1 MSGILHLSANG
12 HLQQNSM
19 MVFERYYPGQNIMLS
34 RPPMKNDVARID
46 LPEDIFR
53 WLDYGN
59 RDVWEEVESLC
70 RERHIDKIVL
80 HAAFRRNVNLAAYLK
95 KRIPCKVYWLFWG
108 FELYNALAE
117 DFGVSLV
124 DEKFNPFKIRT
135 YRYPNRVKGLLK
147 YLRYGCTQSD
157 VLRKVSDVAD
167 YFCFWNKFDYDLYT
181 KYFGDHV
188 KYKRFGYVCRERNS
202 GEVETYNFPKKVQ
215 TILINH
221 QASMTGNHVTL
232 MEKVEKVDKEG
243 KFNICVPLSY
253 GAPYVRKQC
262 LQLGHRMF
270 GDRFMPILD
279 FLPRD
284 EYFDK
289 IDSAQFALFGQ
300 KRQEAKG
307 NIGHLLTVCTK
318 VFLR

>member
-117 DFGVSLV
+117 DFG
-124 DEKFNPFKIRT
+124 
-135 YRYPNRVKGLLK
+135 G
-147 YLRYGCTQSD
+147 
-157 VLRKVSDVAD
+157 
-167 YFCFWNKFDYDLYT
+167 
-181 KYFGDHV
+181 
-188 KYKRFGYVCRERNS
+188 
-202 GEVETYNFPKKVQ
+202 
-215 TILINH
+215 
-221 QASMTGNHVTL
+221 
-232 MEKVEKVDKEG
+232 
-243 KFNICVPLSY
+243 
-253 GAPYVRKQC
+253 
-262 LQLGHRMF
+262 
-270 GDRFMPILD
+270 
-279 FLPRD
+279 
-284 EYFDK
+284 
-289 IDSAQFALFGQ
+289 
-300 KRQEAKG
+300 
-307 NIGHLLTVCTK
+307 
-318 VFLR
+318 

>member
-167 YFCFWNKFDYDLYT
+167 YF
-181 KYFGDHV
+181 
-188 KYKRFGYVCRERNS
+188 S
-202 GEVETYNFPKKVQ
+202 
-215 TILINH
+215 
-221 QASMTGNHVTL
+221 
-232 MEKVEKVDKEG
+232 
-243 KFNICVPLSY
+243 
-253 GAPYVRKQC
+253 VRS
-262 LQLGHRMF
+262 F
-270 GDRFMPILD
+270 
-279 FLPRD
+279 
-284 EYFDK
+284 
-289 IDSAQFALFGQ
+289 
-300 KRQEAKG
+300 
-307 NIGHLLTVCTK
+307 
-318 VFLR
+318 